1 LVISTRTEKILV
13 DSAHTHPVIILVT
26 YRIDAGNRSGA
37 IHLFYFLIIVK
48 TILGISAF
56 YHDSAAAL
64 LIDGHIVA
72 AAQEE
77 RFTRIKHDAS
87 YPANAVNYLLKE
99 AGLQGKDI
107 QHAVFYEKP
116 FIKFERLLETYH
128 AFAPKG
134 FLSFAKAMPVW
145 MKDKLFLK
153 SNLQK
158 ALLQHNINCP
168 VLFAEHHL
176 SHAASAF
183 YPSPFDEA
191 AILTVDGVGEW
202 ATAMI
207 GYGKGNTITTLR
219 ELHFPHSI
227 GLLYSAFT
235 YYCGFQVN
243 EGEYKLMGLAPYAS
257 PDAERALAYIQKIC
271 EELVDIRDDGSIL
284 LNMDYFNYAAGL
296 EMTRNERWQRLF
308 GLPKREPESAIAPEY
323 IDLAFAAQQV
333 TEKIMLR
340 LAATA
345 REITGSQNLVMAG
358 GVALNCVANAKIKTS
373 CQFDSIWIQ
382 PASSDA
388 GGAVGAALAAW
399 HIFYGMERQP
409 VETDSLN
416 GAYLGPQFSNKDIEN
431 LIRRKNAVA
440 VFLPDDE
447 LFRHV
452 AHLLNEGHIVGWFQG
467 RMEFGPRALGN
478 RSIIADPR
486 NQDMQKR
493 LNLKIKFRESFRP
506 FAPAVL
512 EEDVSE
518 YFDLDV
524 PSPYM
529 LLTAPVAEKYRL
541 PLPDNYNEL
550 SYFEKLY
557 TPRSS
562 LQAITHVDFSAR
574 VQTVSSRTNQK
585 FHALLLAFKDLTGC
599 SVLVNTSFNVRGEP
613 IVCTPE
619 EAYNCF
625 MNTEMDE
632 LVLGNFVLRKI
643 L

>member
-1 LVISTRTEKILV
+1 MADTAHSHLVALLATDCV
-13 DSAHTHPVIILVT
+13 DSG
-26 YRIDAGNRSGA
+26 YRAGA
-37 IHLFYFLIIVK
+37 IHLFHFLTPVK

-64 LIDGHIVA
+64 LVDGQIVA

-87 YPANAVNYLLKE
+87 YPANAIGYVLQE

-107 QHAVFYEKP
+107 HHVVFYEKP

-158 ALLQHNINCP
+158 TLLQHNINCQ
-168 VLFAEHHL
+168 VLFPEHHL

-183 YPSPFDEA
+183 YPSPFEEA

-202 ATAMI
+202 ATATI
-207 GYGKGNTITTLR
+207 CHGKGNTITPLR

-257 PDAERALAYIQKIC
+257 PGSERTMSYIQKITK
-271 EELVDIRDDGSIL
+271 ELVDIRDDGSIL
-284 LNMDYFNYAAGL
+284 LNMNYFSYASGL
-296 EMTRNERWQRLF
+296 EMTRNKRWQRLF
-308 GLPKREPESAIAPEY
+308 GLPKRAPESAITPEY

-345 REITGSQNLVMAG
+345 RQITGSPNLTMAG
-358 GVALNCVANAKIKTS
+358 GVALNCVANAKIQTS
-373 CQFDSIWIQ
+373 GYFDRIWIQ
-382 PASSDA
+382 PAAGDA
-388 GGAVGAALAAW
+388 GGAIGAALSAW
-399 HIFYGMERQP
+399 HIFHGMERKP
-409 VETDSLN
+409 AEADSMN
-416 GAYLGPQFSNKDIEN
+416 GAYLGPEFSDRDIED
-431 LIRRKNAVA
+431 LIRRKNAEA
-440 VFLPDDE
+440 IFFPDDE

-452 AHLLNEGHIVGWFQG
+452 AHLLNQGHIIGWFQG

-486 NQDMQKR
+486 NKDMQKR
-493 LNLKIKFRESFRP
+493 LNMKIKFRESFRP

-512 EEDVSE
+512 EKDVST
-518 YFDLDV
+518 YFELDV
-524 PSPYM
+524 SSPYM

-541 PLPDNYNEL
+541 PLPVIYHEL
-550 SYFEKLY
+550 PCSDKLY

-574 VQTVSSRTNQK
+574 VQSVSSRINPK
-585 FHALLLAFKDLTGC
+585 FHALLQAFKDLTGC
-599 SVLVNTSFNVRGEP
+599 GVLVNTSFNVRDEP
-613 IVCTPE
+613 IACTPE
-619 EAYNCF
+619 DAYHCF
-625 MNTEMDE
+625 MNTEMDD
-632 LVLGNFVLRKI
+632 LVMGNYFFGK
-643 L
+643 